1 MESRVRIYNN
11 KYKDLT
17 EKFIRE
23 YPDSVEYNERLEREL
38 KIIYEKKFTDYIL
51 KICEILELIKDV
63 PHIIRGSSGSSL
75 VCYLLGITDIDP
87 VKQKICFARFL
98 NEYRNSMPDIDMDFP
113 HNKRDKIFEKIFNK
127 WENVVRISNHVL
139 YGHKSAIRQ
148 ALKEMGVKGRIPKE
162 KCNINYFSDAKKKE
176 ELKEKIENLKGTLK
190 NYSLHCGGIIFYSNP
205 EQIIKDKIKDRQ
217 VCWNKVD
224 TERNGFFKIDILSNR
239 GLSQLMGINS
249 KPLLEYNFVDKKTI
263 ELLQTGR
270 NIGLTFAESPAMR
283 KIFTTFKPKTVQDI
297 AICLAVIRPGA
308 SKDEADTIEDLNSNI
323 VFDDDAIYYIKD
335 LLKCD
340 EDTADSI
347 RRLYS
352 KNDKN
357 KIGQFEL
364 DLFTSNPELNIDEI
378 SDKLVGLRKYS
389 FCKSHA
395 LSYAYLVWALAY
407 QKANNPK
414 EFWKSTVSNCSS
426 MYREWVYA
434 REAILAGVDYKGNEE
449 LDNQSHYYKYGY
461 WLGNDFIDLDMYVDI
476 TNEKSLTCVFR
487 GLIACSRWYKKYNK
501 STKKYDYVTFV
512 TIGYKNSTYIDI
524 TVKGWI
530 GIKNKNICSG
540 KGKLKLSNGYASIN
554 ADEIIYK

>member
-1 MESRVRIYNN
+1 MDISIPN
-11 KYKDLT
+11 KYFQIT
-17 EKFIRE
+17 NKFIRK
-23 YPDSVEYNERLEREL
+23 YPDTFEYKERLEREL
-38 KIIYEKKFTDYIL
+38 KIITEKNFTDYIL
-51 KICEILELIKDV
+51 KICEILELIKSV

-75 VCYLLGITDIDP
+75 TCYLLGITDIDP
-87 VKQKICFARFL
+87 VKERICFARFL

-113 HNKRDKIFEKIFNK
+113 HNQRDKIFTKIFEK

-148 ALKEMGVKGRIPKE
+148 ALKEMGVNGRIAKE
-162 KCNINYFSDAKKKE
+162 KCNINYWKDPDKKKE
-176 ELKEKIENLKGTLK
+176 LIEKINCLKGTLK
-190 NYSLHCGGIIFYSNP
+190 NYSLHCGGIIFYSDL
-205 EQIIKDKIKDRQ
+205 EQISKDKIKDRQ
-217 VCWNKVD
+217 VSWNKVD

-239 GLSQLMGINS
+239 GLSQLFAIDS
-249 KPLLEYNFVDKKTI
+249 KPLLDYDFKDSKTI
-263 ELLQTGR
+263 ELLQSGK

-283 KIFTTFKPKTVQDI
+283 KILTTFKPKSVQDI

-308 SKDEADTIEDLNSNI
+308 SKDEADTIEDLNNNI

-364 DLFTSNPELNIDEI
+364 DLFVSNPELNIDEI
-378 SDKLVGLRKYS
+378 SSKLINLRKYS

-395 LSYAYLVWALAY
+395 LSYAYLVWALAF

-414 EFWKSTVSNCSS
+414 KFWKSTILNCSS
-426 MYREWVYA
+426 MYKSWVHI
-434 REAILAGVDYKGNEE
+434 REAILSGVKCSGDKNI
-449 LDNQSHYYKYGY
+449 NSISHYYKYGY
-461 WLGNDFIDLDMYVDI
+461 WLGKDFIDENMYVDI
-476 TNEKSLTCVFR
+476 TNEKKLTCVFR
-487 GLIACSRWYKKYNK
+487 GLIACGRWYKKFNHQ
-501 STKKYDYVTFV
+501 TKKYDLVTFI
-512 TIGYKNSTYIDI
+512 TIGYKNSVYIDI

-530 GIKNKNICSG
+530 SIKSKNICSG
-540 KGKLKLSNGYASIN
+540 EGKLNLLNGYASIN
-554 ADEIIYK
+554 AEKIFYK

>member
-1 MESRVRIYNN
+1 MDITIINS
-11 KYKDLT
+11 KYKELT
-17 EKFIRE
+17 SKFIRKCPNLSE
-23 YPDSVEYNERLEREL
+23 YLERLECEL

-51 KICEILELIKDV
+51 KICDILELINHV

-75 VCYLLGITDIDP
+75 VCYLLAITDIDP
-87 VKQKICFARFL
+87 VKEKICFARFL

-113 HNKRDKIFEKIFNK
+113 HNRRDKIFTLIFEK
-127 WENVVRISNHVL
+127 WENVVRISNHVM

-148 ALKEMGVKGRIPKE
+148 ALKEMGVGGRIPKE
-162 KCNINYFSDAKKKE
+162 KCNINYFKDTEKKQ
-176 ELKEKIENLKGTLK
+176 ELLDKIEELKGTLK

-217 VCWNKVD
+217 VSWNKVA
-224 TERNGFFKIDILSNR
+224 TEKNGFFKIDILSNR

-249 KPLLEYNFVDKKTI
+249 KPLLEYDFTDAKTI
-263 ELLQTGR
+263 ELLQSGK

-283 KIFTTFKPKTVQDI
+283 KIFATFKPKTVQDI

-340 EDTADSI
+340 EATADSI

-352 KNDKN
+352 KGDKS

-364 DLFTSNPELNIDEI
+364 DLFSSNPELDIDSI
-378 SDKLVGLRKYS
+378 STKLVNLRKYS

-407 QKANNPK
+407 QKANNPEK
-414 EFWKSTVSNCSS
+414 FWQSTILNCSS
-426 MYREWVYA
+426 MYREWVGK
-434 REAILAGVDYKGNEE
+434 REAILSGVKFTGDSE
-449 LDNQSHYYKYGY
+449 LDNKSHYYKHGY
-461 WLGNDFIDLDMYVDI
+461 WIGDNFIDSNMYVDI
-476 TNEKSLTCVFR
+476 TNERTLTCEFR

-501 STKKYDYVTFV
+501 MTKKYDYVTFI
-512 TIGYKNSTYIDI
+512 TIGYKNSIYIDI

-530 GIKNKNICSG
+530 GIKNKNICEG

-554 ADEIIYK
+554 ADEINYK